1 MSNVSNFQTDFQ
13 QRSPTVA
20 DIPDLVA
27 LHNTCWRALSGN
39 DVMTEAILRSEWES
53 PSFDPERDC
62 RLAISAAGQIIGMAN
77 IHNRPPYVNYYSDV
91 QVDPEWQRR
100 GIGSALNKWIETSI
114 TARLAEAPAEARV
127 QVNGNILSTHEAA
140 RELLLDQDYSH
151 TRSFYEMDIILTAM
165 PEPSTFPERITLKP
179 FNPEHDMEA
188 AYLAHQDAF
197 RDHYGH
203 VETSFEQGFPQWW
216 HHITEHPYYDPS
228 TFFLAMDG
236 NEVAGY
242 IFCYAQDY
250 EFADMAWIDTLGV
263 RRPWRN
269 RGLGV
274 ALLRYA
280 FGEMFRR
287 GQKRVG
293 LAVDASS
300 LTGATRLY
308 EKAGMK
314 TFRQFDRYTKEL
326 RPGTDL
332 TTQQVTT

>member
-1 MSNVSNFQTDFQ
+1 MSNLPNLQNDFQ
-13 QRSPTVA
+13 LRTPTVS

-27 LHNTCWRALSGN
+27 LHNKCWRALSGN

-62 RLAISAAGQIIGMAN
+62 HLAISAAGQIVGMAN

-100 GIGSALNKWIETSI
+100 GIGSALNQWVETSI
-114 TARLAEAPAEARV
+114 AARLAQAPAEARV
-127 QVNGNILSTHEAA
+127 QVNGNILSTHMAA
-140 RELLLDQDYSH
+140 RQLLLDQGYQH
-151 TRSFYEMDIILTAM
+151 TRSFYEMDVVLTTQPAA
-165 PEPSTFPERITLKP
+165 PTFPEGITLKP
-179 FNPEHDMEA
+179 FNPDLDKEA

-216 HHITEHPYYDPS
+216 HHITEHPHYDP
-228 TFFLAMDG
+228 TAFFLAMDG
-236 NEVAGY
+236 NEIAGY
-242 IFCYAQDY
+242 IFCYPQDY
-250 EFADMAWIDTLGV
+250 EFAEMAWIDTLGV

-274 ALLRYA
+274 ALLRHI
-280 FGEMFRR
+280 FGEMVRR

-314 TFRQFDRYTKEL
+314 TFRQFDRYSKEL
-326 RPGTDL
+326 RPGKDL
-332 TTQQVTT
+332 TTQEVTT